1 MENAESAVRVPVHHG
16 FLGARYC
23 PDSNKVQQMIRRI
36 LLVLLLGLSAGVAYA
51 DSSIGTPINQFS
63 PPPGDTSV
71 DFLREVFGNIVGLV
85 SSGGNL
91 QSNQSDDVLGAMM
104 KVFNSTVL
112 FLGMLLVGYTTVKGT
127 VDSAHDGEILGRKMS
142 SIWVPL
148 RSVGGLA
155 ALLPLGSGYSL
166 IQIGILWLALQGV
179 GVADAIWKFAIEQIN
194 RDNMISRPMIPD
206 SRPLAA
212 NILKFEVC
220 AAAMNKQFQDSG
232 RSTRIKAVPSTE
244 TMLNSGELLHYDI
257 LDANP
262 VLAVGTSI
270 QNYAN
275 AQYTV
280 QNYRWQATDNSYI
293 NSVVCGGISWKP
305 SWEASAHL
313 LGQGNSNTKVI
324 KAPILAAHA
333 QAVQNMI
340 QELQPIAAQIVAGQ
354 KPTPGAID
362 QAANN
367 YENALR
373 AAAKNAVS
381 QTNDRARSDFLQAAK
396 DGGWIFAGTWY
407 NHIVKMNDVMQSTL
421 NGLPTSEPIDITDKE
436 TKDALQTYQ
445 DAMAA
450 ADEYTKNR
458 VDSIRQVYYNQ
469 TDVRAP
475 QQGEGAWE
483 YVRKLISAPFMGAI
497 NQMTQAIAGSNLNHM
512 SQMKSFGDTI
522 VGVGE
527 ALLAAMAGASGAANS
542 VAAKATV
549 GVAFDVGAVIQFLSG
564 IVTATVLGLFFF
576 GAVLSTYVPLIP
588 FITWMTSVVNWFVLV
603 LESVIAGPLFAVAH
617 VHPDGD
623 DTVGKAGHGYMMIL
637 SLVMR
642 PALMLFGLIGG
653 MLLTQPVVGLIN
665 VAYMTVVAGVQA
677 DSMTGIVSFFA
688 YVAIY
693 VIVMTTVVHIVFSLI
708 HWIPDNI
715 LRWVGAHAGGI
726 ASAEGAGDKGHSI
739 LVGGTREIKHGGGG
753 SLGGTRQKR
762 PSNDGGAGG
771 ELRPSA
777 SPSNKDLL
785 GD

>member
-1 MENAESAVRVPVHHG
+1 MKRT
-16 FLGARYC
+16 FL
-23 PDSNKVQQMIRRI
+23 I
-36 LLVLLLGLSAGVAYA
+36 LLLALAAGVAHA
-51 DSSIGTPINQFS
+51 DSSLGTSLNQFT
-63 PPPGDTSV
+63 PPAGDTSV
-71 DFLREVFGNIVGLV
+71 EFMREVFGSIVGMI

-91 QSNQSDDVLGAMM
+91 QTGQADGVLGSMM
-104 KVFNSTVL
+104 KVFNSAVL
-112 FLGMLLVGYTTVKGT
+112 FLGMLFVGYTTVKGT
-127 VDSAHDGEILGRKMS
+127 VDSAHDGEILGKKMS
-142 SIWVPL
+142 SIWIPL
-148 RSVGGLA
+148 RTVGGTAL
-155 ALLPLGSGYSL
+155 LLPLGSGYSL

-179 GVADAIWKFAIEQIN
+179 GVADAVWKAAIEQIN

-232 RSTRIKAVPSTE
+232 RSTRIQPTSANQVLTNTGEVLNYDVFDAVP
-244 TMLNSGELLHYDI
+244 
-257 LDANP
+257 
-262 VLAVGTSI
+262 AVGAYTTT
-270 QNYAN
+270 QNFSN

-280 QNYRWQATDNSYI
+280 TSYQWKANDNSYL
-293 NSVVCGGISWKP
+293 NPVVCGGISWKQ
-305 SWEASAHL
+305 SWEASA
-313 LGQGNSNTKVI
+313 GNSNTKVI
-324 KAPILAAHA
+324 KAPIMTAHA
-333 QAVQNMI
+333 QAVQSMI
-340 QELQPIAAQIVAGQ
+340 QELQPVAAQIVAGQ
-354 KPTPGAID
+354 KPTTGAID
-362 QAANN
+362 RAANN

-373 AAAKNAVS
+373 NAAKNAVS

-458 VDSIRQVYYNQ
+458 VDGIRQVYYNQ

-483 YVRKLISAPFMGAI
+483 YARKLISAPFMGAI
-497 NQMTQAIAGSNLNHM
+497 NLMTQSIAGSNLNHM

-522 VGVGE
+522 VGAGE
-527 ALLAAMAGASGAANS
+527 ALLAAMAGATGAANS

-564 IVTATVLGLFFF
+564 LVTTLTIALFFF
-576 GAVLSTYVPLIP
+576 GAVLSTYVPMIP
-588 FITWMTSVVNWFVLV
+588 FITWMTSVVNWFVLT
-603 LESVIAGPLFAVAH
+603 LESVIAGPLFSVAH

-623 DTVGKAGHGYMMIL
+623 DAVGKAGHGYMMIL

-665 VAYMTVVAGVQA
+665 VAFMTVVAGVQA
-677 DSMTGIVSFFA
+677 DSITGIVSFFA

-693 VIVMTTVVHIVFSLI
+693 VTVMTTVVHIVFSLI

-715 LRWVGAHAGGI
+715 LRWLGAHAGGI
-726 ASAEGAGDKGHSI
+726 SSAEGAGDKGHDI
-739 LVGGTREIKHGGGG
+739 LVGGTREVKHGASGG
-753 SLGGTRQKR
+753 LGGARQNR
-762 PSNDGGAGG
+762 PGNSAGGAD
-771 ELRPSA
+771 EIKPSA

-785 GD
+785 GG